1 MSVAPVT
8 AAAAE
13 RWLPYLM
20 IALGVLGLYIIG
32 LDKGYALAAI
42 VGETAM
48 HYNWLHEL
56 FHDARHVTG
65 FPCH

>member
-1 MSVAPVT
+1 
-8 AAAAE
+8 
-13 RWLPYLM
+13 M
-20 IALGVLGLYIIG
+20 IALGVLGLYIVG
-32 LDKGYALAAI
+32 LDQGYALAAI

-48 HYNWLHEL
+48 RYNWLHEL